1 MNVFRLSLSFGSKDV
16 DRWCMIDMENIIPRV
31 VIIKASFFSI
41 KVIVIIGF
49 VRINKDINQPDISV
63 PTASR
68 LSDLVSFWSS
78 SFVGDSGKNEEGFKK
93 QKYTIRIEYT
103 EVKRVARND
112 KVMPNS
118 LDILE
123 RDSSKIRSFE

>member
-16 DRWCMIDMENIIPRV
+16 DRWWMIDMENIIPRV

-68 LSDLVSFWSS
+68 LSDLVSFWFS

>member
-1 MNVFRLSLSFGSKDV
+1 
-16 DRWCMIDMENIIPRV
+16 MIDMENIIPRV

-68 LSDLVSFWSS
+68 LSDLVSFWFS

>member
-1 MNVFRLSLSFGSKDV
+1 MNVFRLSLSSGSKDV
-16 DRWCMIDMENIIPRV
+16 DRWWMIDMENIIPRV

-68 LSDLVSFWSS
+68 LSDLVSFWFS

>member
-68 LSDLVSFWSS
+68 LSDLVSFWFS

>member
-1 MNVFRLSLSFGSKDV
+1 LIWRILSLSFGSKDV
-16 DRWCMIDMENIIPRV
+16 DRWWMIDMENIIPRV

-68 LSDLVSFWSS
+68 LSDLVSFWFS